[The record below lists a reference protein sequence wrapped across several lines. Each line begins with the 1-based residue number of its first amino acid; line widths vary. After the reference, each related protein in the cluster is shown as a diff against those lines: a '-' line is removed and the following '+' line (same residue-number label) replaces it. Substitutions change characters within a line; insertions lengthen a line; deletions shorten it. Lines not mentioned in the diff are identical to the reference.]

1 MKDKRNKRYT
11 KEEVRYVVDHYRI
24 RSDEEIAKVLGR
36 SAVAIACMR
45 KRRGLDKVPGEHGR
59 EYALCKGD
67 ELLGIGTMREI
78 AQQLDL
84 HISTVYRYK
93 NHESYEFIRM

>member
-45 KRRGLDKVPGEHGR
+45 KRRGLDKVPGAYGG
-59 EYALCKGD
+59 EYALYKGD

-78 AQQLDL
+78 AQQLGL

-93 NHESYEFIRM
+93 NHEGYEFIRM